1 MKHNLEDQF
10 TSVLRAELLLSKYKI
25 PYLKE
30 VINGLIQN
38 AKNRGEIIELNYWN
52 EVALEIKKR
61 INSPKKSDI

>member
-1 MKHNLEDQF
+1 MRHNLEDQF

-38 AKNRGEIIELNYWN
+38 AKNRGEIIDLNYWN

-61 INSPKKSDI
+61 IV

>member
-1 MKHNLEDQF
+1 MKHNLDDQF
-10 TSVLRAELLLSKYKI
+10 TSVLRADILLSRYSL

-38 AKNRGEIIELNYWN
+38 AKNKGEIIELNYWN

-61 INSPKKSDI
+61 IV

>member
-1 MKHNLEDQF
+1 MRHNLNDQF
-10 TSVLRAELLLSKYKI
+10 TSDLRADILLSKYSL

-61 INSPKKSDI
+61 INN

>member
-1 MKHNLEDQF
+1 MRHNLEDQF
-10 TSVLRAELLLSKYKI
+10 TSVLRADLLLSKYSL

-61 INSPKKSDI
+61 IV